1 MQLTAAEW
9 VRIEALFP
17 VAMEMDAPGR
27 AQFLER
33 ECAREPR
40 VRAELEAMLAAL
52 DGDDGVLDAP
62 VGLTSTEPVATPAT
76 AELAPGTRLGPWK
89 VRSLIGHGG
98 MGEVF
103 LAERAD
109 GAYAMQAAIKLLKR
123 ELFSYANAQ
132 RFLRER
138 RVLARL
144 SHPNIARVLD
154 AGTTDDGRP
163 YLVMEHAG
171 GARITDHARARA
183 CGPREAARLL
193 LAVADAVAEAH
204 RRGVVHR
211 DLKPANVMVADDGQV
226 KVLDFG
232 IARLLDE
239 DDAAMPGVM
248 PMTPAYAAP
257 EQLLGQALTPAVDVY
272 ALGVMLFQLLAQ
284 RLPHAR
290 DGVPLPVI
298 AAGLAAEAV
307 AAPGMGD
314 DLDAIVL
321 KALQREP
328 PRRYANAQELADDLR
343 RFLDHRPVQA
353 LAPSRRAR
361 ITQFVRRY
369 PALTGATLAIGL
381 ALVLATALAL
391 REAALAR
398 QQARFAQAL
407 LLSCPLPAD
416 PGTN

>member
-1 MQLTAAEW
+1 MTS
-9 VRIEALFP
+9 P
-17 VAMEMDAPGR
+17 AMS
-27 AQFLER
+27 
-33 ECAREPR
+33 
-40 VRAELEAMLAAL
+40 
-52 DGDDGVLDAP
+52 DG
-62 VGLTSTEPVATPAT
+62 
-76 AELAPGTRLGPWK
+76 
-89 VRSLIGHGG
+89 
-98 MGEVF
+98 
-103 LAERAD
+103 
-109 GAYAMQAAIKLLKR
+109 
-123 ELFSYANAQ
+123 
-132 RFLRER
+132 
-138 RVLARL
+138 
-144 SHPNIARVLD
+144 
-154 AGTTDDGRP
+154 
-163 YLVMEHAG
+163 
-171 GARITDHARARA
+171 
-183 CGPREAARLL
+183 
-193 LAVADAVAEAH
+193 LAVAVDGLVKRFGAVTAVNGLSFGV
-204 RRGVVHR
+204 RRGELFGFIGPDGAGKTTLFRSEPEGGDRPLRSLLHG
-211 DLKPANVMVADDGQV
+211 DLKPRNIRLTTAGQV

-298 AAGLAAEAV
+298 VAGLGAEAV
-307 AAPGMGD
+307 VAPGAGD

-343 RFLDHRPVQA
+343 RFLDHRPVEA

-361 ITQFVRRY
+361 IAQFVRRY

-381 ALVLATALAL
+381 ALVLTTALAL

-398 QQARFAQAL
+398 RQARFAQAL

-416 PGTN
+416 PGAN